1 MKDFS
6 SFIRFYVDAA
16 KDLPKNRKALSF
28 ALIATALGNIP
39 MELIHETAPLETAS
53 SSPED
58 LLRIAPTLLVIF
70 LFSAVTSTFFS
81 ESLLLSL
88 WKPKRKTVELLR
100 AASGYFPQFIAL
112 KTGFLIFSIILLY
125 ILSLPAILA
134 IGKSEELSRTLL
146 LSGLL
151 VSIPV
156 LATAFLTETYA
167 SFHLLFSGTGI
178 LESIRIGYELFKR
191 KFIQSITFI
200 ILSFSFTV
208 IASVIFSG
216 IGYLFS
222 HLVPNSAT
230 NGSSLLLITILLQG
244 AFLVLEKSAW
254 IRFFSFINTKA
265 DPSTDQEASQ
275 NEEKM
280 IQKEVSEIG

>member
-1 MKDFS
+1 MKDFF

-16 KDLPKNRKALSF
+16 KDFPKNRKAISF

-39 MELIHETAPLETAS
+39 TVLTHENVLLETAS

-58 LLRIAPTLLVIF
+58 LLRIAPTILLIF
-70 LFSAVTSTFFS
+70 LFSTVTSTFFS

-88 WKPKRKTVELLR
+88 WKPKRKTVKLLR
-100 AASGYFPQFIAL
+100 AASGYFPKFIAL
-112 KTGFLIFSIILLY
+112 KIGFLAFSIILLY

-134 IGKSEELSRTLL
+134 IEKSEELSRTLL

-156 LATAFLTETYA
+156 LAMAFLTETYA
-167 SFHLLFSGTGI
+167 SFHLLFSSTGI
-178 LESIRIGYELFKR
+178 LESIRIGYALFKR
-191 KFIQSITFI
+191 KLIQSITFI
-200 ILSFSFTV
+200 GLSFSFTV
-208 IASVIFSG
+208 LASAIFSG
-216 IGYLFS
+216 IRYLFS
-222 HLVPNSAT
+222 LFIPNSVT
-230 NGSSLLLITILLQG
+230 NETSLLLIMILLQS

-254 IRFFSFINTKA
+254 IRFFSFINTEA
-265 DPSTDQEASQ
+265 GASMDQEASQ